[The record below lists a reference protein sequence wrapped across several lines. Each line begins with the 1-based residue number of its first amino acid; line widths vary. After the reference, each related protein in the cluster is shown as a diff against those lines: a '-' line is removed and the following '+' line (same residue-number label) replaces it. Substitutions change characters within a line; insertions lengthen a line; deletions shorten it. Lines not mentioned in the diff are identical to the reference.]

1 MSVYSKYVRDIE
13 TRHVSTESCKTTWLK
28 PDGQLSTLGDERVM
42 FEVIKDCPVHGSG
55 LYNACWTYKPCN
67 LLYKKQIISNGPLAP
82 RDFGTLKNLKQENTS
97 FCHSNWDK
105 VNHIMYYDFVPVF
118 QCPTM
123 SWWVWHCG
131 PTSPPDFNLSDP
143 QWGLQG
149 ATCQFVVIKLPDG
162 EFHVNFYYPAL
173 LCVEQWNTIN
183 DSSYV
188 VSQHKHNNITFYE
201 VPRTRG
207 SASQEK
213 HRIVGS
219 RDIFQ

>member
-1 MSVYSKYVRDIE
+1 MVQVCITHVEPTSLVICFIRSK
-13 TRHVSTESCKTTWLK
+13 
-28 PDGQLSTLGDERVM
+28 LSRTVLWHQETLGLWKTWNRR
-42 FEVIKDCPVHGSG
+42 
-55 LYNACWTYKPCN
+55 T
-67 LLYKKQIISNGPLAP
+67 
-82 RDFGTLKNLKQENTS
+82 
-97 FCHSNWDK
+97 
-105 VNHIMYYDFVPVF
+105 PVF
-118 QCPTM
+118 VILTETKLITSCIMTLFQCSTM
-123 SWWVWHCG
+123 SCWVWHCG